1 MQTSFLISD
10 LVGEVILRVENRI
23 TDNARAAVWLRD
35 ALLEISGNADY
46 RDDFDQLEVLGPTT
60 NLTAG
65 IQEYPFSAL
74 VPAQALPLQSGYNMS
89 TLDVFLWTDYPT
101 NKLRRK
107 LNPTNYQDADKF
119 QQAQSI
125 PTEWYRFA
133 DTIGF
138 NAMPNQPYQVQA
150 RIMQEH
156 PINDDNL
163 PTTQILLPREW
174 NEVLVYAAT
183 MRAYT
188 ELLEY
193 EKAQQIRV
201 FLQGDPKYPGKSGLV
216 EAIKKRRK
224 REAWRQEQPLR
235 PVIRGIGWGSS

>member
-1 MQTSFLISD
+1 MKTSFLISD
-10 LVGEVILRVENRI
+10 LVNEVILRVENRI
-23 TDNARAAVWLRD
+23 TDTERAAIWLRD
-35 ALLEISGNADY
+35 ALLEISGNPDY
-46 RDDFDQLEVLGPTT
+46 RDDFDQLEVLGPLF

-65 IQEYPFSAL
+65 VQEFPFSGL
-74 VPAQALPLQSGYNMS
+74 VPPQALPLQSGYNMS
-89 TLDVFLWTDYPT
+89 TLDIFLWTDYPLNT
-101 NKLRRK
+101 LRRK

-119 QQAQSI
+119 QQAVSI

-133 DTIGF
+133 DTVGF
-138 NAMPNQPYQVQA
+138 NPRPNQPYQVQA

-156 PINDDNL
+156 PIDDDNL

-174 NEVLVYAAT
+174 NEVLIYAAV

-201 FLQGDPKYPGKSGLV
+201 FLQGDPKFPGKSGLV

-235 PVIRGIGWGSS
+235 PVIRGYSWGSS